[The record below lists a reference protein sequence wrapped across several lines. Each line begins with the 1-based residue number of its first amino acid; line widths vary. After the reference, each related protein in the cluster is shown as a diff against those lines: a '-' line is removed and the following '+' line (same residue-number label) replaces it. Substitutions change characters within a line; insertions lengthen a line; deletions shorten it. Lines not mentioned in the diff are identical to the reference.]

1 MDNMKR
7 IAACGAAAAVMLSAA
22 APVSCEEGITM
33 DKNEIII
40 DGASANLNENMRYRG
55 AGMVSANNSSR
66 LLLDYKTENPEA
78 YSGVSPNMLRRSE
91 EQISFALKINSSLCL
106 RVIHPNLST
115 KGPVEIIE

>member
-1 MDNMKR
+1 MKR

-22 APVSCEEGITM
+22 APVSCEEGIAM

-66 LLLDYKTENPEA
+66 LLLDYKAENPEA
-78 YSGVSPNMLRRSE
+78 YREILRYMFGKEGIGITHLKLEMLQEVRDISLRRT
-91 EQISFALKINSSLCL
+91 Q
-106 RVIHPNLST
+106 RR
-115 KGPVEIIE
+115 